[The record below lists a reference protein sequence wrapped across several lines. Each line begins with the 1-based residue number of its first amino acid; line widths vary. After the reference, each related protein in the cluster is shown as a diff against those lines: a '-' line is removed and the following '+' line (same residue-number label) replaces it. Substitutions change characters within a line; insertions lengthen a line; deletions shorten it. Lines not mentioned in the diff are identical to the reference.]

1 MKPPDPESR
10 PQRPPAVLVADGLSA
25 AMERTRLRAWVAGV
39 SEFRGDFGLRVPT
52 HSGGFHALL
61 EGSLV
66 IRTAESDEAVVLS
79 PGDVAVLGPGDW
91 HSLQDHAERTLR
103 PIAEFVN
110 EGMAQR
116 HEGLRLGDRGPT
128 TRIINGAFNFAEHAP
143 NAVRLGLPPVIVL
156 RHDEAASR
164 SAVWPAVI
172 PLLQTLVA
180 DLSPGTHAMMNHLA
194 SVLFVEAV
202 RTFLDGDNV
211 RAGSLAAAM
220 LDGHIGPALSLIHT
234 SPQREWTSQQLADEA
249 GLSRTVFHERF
260 MSMIGLAPH
269 QYLTAYRMRIAAD
282 LCRHTEHDLAE
293 IGRRTGYASQGAL
306 CNALKRFHG
315 VPPGEYRRISR
326 RSATGEGRVE
336 VQIHEPKPA
345 GVKRR

>member
-1 MKPPDPESR
+1 MRPSDPESR
-10 PQRPPAVLVADGLSA
+10 PPRPPAVLVADGLSA
-25 AMERTRLRAWVAGV
+25 AMERMRLRAWVAGV
-39 SEFRGDFGLRVPT
+39 SEFRGPFGLRVPT
-52 HSGGFHALL
+52 YGGGFHALL
-61 EGSLV
+61 EGNLV
-66 IRTAESDEAVVLS
+66 ILTGESAEPVLLQ

-91 HSLQDHAERTLR
+91 HSLQDRADRPLR

-143 NAVRLGLPPVIVL
+143 NAARLGLPPVIVL
-156 RHDEAASR
+156 RHGEAVSR

-172 PLLQTLVA
+172 PLLQSLVA

-202 RTFLDGDNV
+202 RTFLGGDDV
-211 RAGSLAAAM
+211 RAGSLAAAI
-220 LDGHIGPALSLIHT
+220 LDDHIGPALSLIHT

-282 LCRHTEHDLAE
+282 LCRHTEHDLTE

-306 CNALKRFHG
+306 CNAFKRFHG
-315 VPPGEYRRISR
+315 VPPGEYRRASR
-326 RSATGEGRVE
+326 RCGVAEGRVE
-336 VQIHEPKPA
+336 VQIHEAKPA
-345 GVKRR
+345 NADRL